1 MALSQIIALL
11 QQTIGL
17 DVASVGVALIERAVK
32 QRLNANELRNVSEY
46 ADLLRRSESELQN
59 LIEAVV
65 IPESFF
71 FRYPEGFVALRQIVL
86 EQFLLGSRSI
96 RVISVPCSTGEE
108 PFSIVMTLFD
118 AGLSSDKF
126 RIDAVDISARAL
138 DIAAAGVF
146 GRNSFRGAD
155 LEFRDRYFEKA
166 NDGFRLCDSVR
177 KCVQFDQGN
186 VLEERFGFGAEPYD
200 FIFCR
205 NLLIYFDAQSQGRAI
220 KNLKRLLAPDGL
232 LFVGSAEAGLL
243 SPHGFDSARLPMA
256 FAFRHSDSVTI
267 KAVPKLKQAK
277 LSLRATASRTGPCRK
292 PVVAPLGK
300 GISGTAKQE
309 TKSLPDLELASRLAD
324 QGQLVEA
331 AQICERSLREKGPS
345 ACAFYLLGL
354 IRDCA
359 GERQQAD
366 LFYRKA
372 LYLEPDHHEALIHL
386 ALLNEKS
393 GNDAT
398 AKVFKDRARRLQER
412 TK

>member
-32 QRLNANELRNVSEY
+32 QRLNANELPSVPEY
-46 ADLLRRSESELQN
+46 ADLLRRSKSELQT

-71 FRYPEGFVALRQIVL
+71 FRYPEGFIALRQIVS
-86 EQFLLGSRSI
+86 EQFLRGSRRI
-96 RVISVPCSTGEE
+96 RVMSVPCSTGEE

-118 AGLSSDKF
+118 AGLSSDMF
-126 RIDAVDISARAL
+126 RIDAVDVSARAL
-138 DIAAAGVF
+138 DIASAGVF

-155 LEFRDRYFEKA
+155 LEFRDRYFEKENA
-166 NDGFRLCDSVR
+166 DFRLCDSVR
-177 KCVQFDQGN
+177 KCVQFEQGN
-186 VLEERFGFGAEPYD
+186 VLEERFGFGVEPYD

-205 NLLIYFDAQSQGRAI
+205 NLLIYFDARSQGRAI
-220 KNLKRLLAPDGL
+220 KNLKRILATDGL
-232 LFVGSAEAGLL
+232 LFVGSAEASLL
-243 SPHGFDSARLPMA
+243 SPHGLVSARLPMA
-256 FAFRHSDSVTI
+256 FAFRQSDSVAVN
-267 KAVPKLKQAK
+267 AVPKPK
-277 LSLRATASRTGPCRK
+277 LSLRATALRSGPCRK
-292 PVVAPLGK
+292 PTVAPLDK
-300 GISGTAKQE
+300 AISGTAKQE

-331 AQICERSLREKGPS
+331 AQICERSLREMGPS

-359 GERQQAD
+359 GDQRLAN
-366 LFYRKA
+366 LFYRKT

-393 GNDAT
+393 GNKAT
-398 AKVFKDRARRLQER
+398 AKVFKDRARRLLER